1 MVFQRS
7 RHWLPQKMTV
17 YGMRIVR
24 SVNKG
29 SRREGV
35 ALSTAQK
42 MFGIAKKLLCLTALP
57 ETFICRIRLTIEKAQ
72 KRSPTIPGKFG
83 KLDAT
88 DPTRMMLE
96 TWAADI
102 MLGSRIKSHASIR
115 NTMTFIPPPTK
126 SNKFPLPQGPTISS
140 STGSNN
146 FFTESNNC
154 IIHRKSVAGGECL
167 N

>member
-17 YGMRIVR
+17 YGMRSVR

-115 NTMTFIPPPTK
+115 NTMTFIPLLPTPTN
-126 SNKFPLPQGPTISS
+126 SPSHRVQRFPHPQGPTISS
-140 STGSNN
+140 QSPT
-146 FFTESNNC
+146 
-154 IIHRKSVAGGECL
+154 IV
-167 N
+167 